1 MTNVQ
6 EYGSDGFQESVKNY
20 KRLKYEDLNDEGVVA
35 LTEAIIQETVKE
47 YKAVVEEAKKFPKEE
62 KIAAHYWVLVDYF
75 NSEGFHA
82 ITLGNGT
89 NARERIF
96 NLYGKMPDEYLKFG
110 KKVHEKMQEEK
121 KRKQKAGRI
130 KKAV

>member
-6 EYGSDGFQESVKNY
+6 EFGSDGFREALKNY
-20 KRLKYEDLNDEGVVA
+20 KRLRYEDLNDEGVVA

-47 YKAVVEEAKKFPKEE
+47 YQAVIEEAKKFPKEE

-96 NLYGKMPDEYLKFG
+96 SLYGEMPKEYLAFG
-110 KKVHEKMQEEK
+110 KKVHEKIQEEK

-130 KKAV
+130 KKVV